1 MGFMSIMED
10 KFVPVAARIGA
21 QKHLSAVRDGFAST
35 LPLALAGAFAVLLNN
50 VFFVPW
56 SLLAYFIGEDSS
68 FIVWAYEN
76 IAPYMDLIN
85 AGSLGIMAIALAIG
99 VSYSRATSED
109 VDPLATSL
117 IGLGTVF
124 VLGIAGGS
132 ALGLDDDGNTISVL
146 TTYFGATGL
155 LVALLA
161 PLLSSEIFIF
171 FTKRNVV
178 ITMPDGVPPAVMKAF
193 AAVIPGFISL
203 GAIAGIAYIFSITSY
218 GSIFVWYNE
227 VIADAL
233 TATAGSIFLIL
244 GLVFLQQLFWFFGL
258 HGANMIAPIK
268 QSIYDPLNL
277 ENIEA
282 YQEFGRDAE
291 GLHDWTTGSFDLYGN
306 MGGSGATIA
315 LIAAILLFSKLKS
328 HREIAKLST
337 APGVFMINEPIMFG
351 VPIVLNPVFLIPFI
365 LAPIVSTLIGYLFT
379 VAGIAGPV
387 IASVPWTTPIILN
400 AGLATMSIGAIIA
413 QLVGLA
419 AAFFIYLPFVLIANS
434 VEEA

>member
-56 SLLAYFIGEDSS
+56 SLLAYFIGEESA
-68 FIVWAYEN
+68 FIVWSHEN
-76 IAPYMDLIN
+76 IAPFMDIIN
-85 AGSLGIMAIALAIG
+85 KGSLGIMALALAIG

-117 IGLGTVF
+117 IGLGAVF
-124 VLGIAGGS
+124 VLGIGGYTFINS
-132 ALGLDDDGNTISVL
+132 DGNAEWVN
-146 TTYFGATGL
+146 YFGATGL

-178 ITMPDGVPPAVMKAF
+178 IKMPEGVPPAVMKAF
-193 AAVIPGFISL
+193 AAVIPGFIAL
-203 GAIAGIAYIFSITSY
+203 GLIAIISYIFSITSY
-218 GSIFVWYNE
+218 GSIFFWFNDVM
-227 VIADAL
+227 ADAITDVAASL
-233 TATAGSIFLIL
+233 FLIL

-268 QSIYDPLNL
+268 QSIYETLQL
-277 ENIEA
+277 QNINA
-282 YQEFGRDAE
+282 FQEFGRDATD
-291 GLHDWTTGSFDLYGN
+291 LHNWTTGSFDLYGN
-306 MGGSGATIA
+306 GGGSGATIA

-328 HREIAKLST
+328 HREIAKLSA
-337 APGVFMINEPIMFG
+337 APGVFQINEPVMFG
-351 VPIVLNPVFLIPFI
+351 IPIVLNPVFLIPFI
-365 LAPIVSTLIGYLFT
+365 LAPLVSTFIGWAFT
-379 VAGIAGPV
+379 VTGIAGPV
-387 IASVPWTTPIILN
+387 IAAVPWTTPIILN
-400 AGLATMSIGAIIA
+400 AGLATMSLGAILA
-413 QLVGLA
+413 QIVGLV
-419 AAFFIYLPFVLIANS
+419 AAFFIYLPFVIVANKVEES
-434 VEEA
+434 VE